1 MSAPLSRKLKIF
13 LLEMMTALRDIE
25 PAMTLARLRA

>member
-1 MSAPLSRKLKIF
+1 MAAQHSRKLKIF
-13 LLEMMTALRDIE
+13 LLEIMTALRDVE